1 MSSNSKEVGM
11 KKTRFSE
18 EQIIGILNE
27 VEAGRKVGEVC
38 RSHGIS
44 EGTYYRWKAKYGG
57 MDVNQMRRL
66 QQLEEENR
74 RLKTLV
80 ADLTLDNTA
89 LKDVLGKKW

>member
-1 MSSNSKEVGM
+1 MSSNSKEVQM
-11 KKTRFSE
+11 KKTRFTE

-38 RSHGIS
+38 RAHGIS

>member
-1 MSSNSKEVGM
+1 M

-18 EQIIGILNE
+18 EQSIGILKE

-38 RSHGIS
+38 QSHGIS
-44 EGTYYRWKAKYGG
+44 KGTYYRWKANYGG
-57 MDVNQMRRL
+57 MDVSQMRRL

-80 ADLTLDNTA
+80 VDLTLDNTA
-89 LKDVLGKKW
+89 LKDVLTQKW